1 MGPRERKEREKAE
14 RREEILLAGEKLF
27 VRKGFFGTT
36 MDEIARAAELAKG
49 TLYLYFPSKEAL
61 LAEIILKALRICR
74 DMMQESLTDVL
85 DPIDR
90 LGALGEGYFR
100 FHEQYPEHFQLLSN
114 HASHE
119 GMNLEGLSD
128 LMKEI
133 DEVHAE
139 IWSLST
145 GIITD
150 GMAQGVFRPDTDPL
164 EVSLSLWGI
173 SNFFIGMKGHIERS
187 RDCGIT
193 SEDVL
198 LNVDFMRALDTNARR
213 IIYSIMSNPPADFSF
228 TPPAD
233 GSQAW

>member
-14 RREEILLAGEKLF
+14 RREEILLAGEELF

-74 DMMQESLTDVL
+74 DMMQESLVGVS
-85 DPIDR
+85 DPIQR

-114 HASHE
+114 HNSHE
-119 GMNLEGLSD
+119 GMNFEGLGE
-128 LMKEI
+128 LTQEI
-133 DEVHAE
+133 DVVHAE

-145 GIITD
+145 GIISD

-173 SNFFIGMKGHIERS
+173 SNFFIGMKGHVERS
-187 RDCGIT
+187 RACGIT
-193 SEDVL
+193 SEEPL
-198 LNVDFMRALDTNARR
+198 YNFDFMRALDTNARR
-213 IIYSIMSNPPADFSF
+213 IIYSIMTNPPEGFSF
-228 TPPAD
+228 YPPPD
-233 GSQAW
+233 GSQGW